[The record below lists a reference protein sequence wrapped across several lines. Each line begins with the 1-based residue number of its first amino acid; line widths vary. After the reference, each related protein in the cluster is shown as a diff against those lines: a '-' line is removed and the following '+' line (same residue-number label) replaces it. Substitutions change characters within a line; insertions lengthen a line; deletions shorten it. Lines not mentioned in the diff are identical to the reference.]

1 MHQLMNY
8 YIYVD
13 LLLNTN
19 NKTILQLLQAR
30 QKKWYGHG
38 RTGRTADYGLAC
50 HYLDIEPERYRNYQI
65 ERTVPENRPDISNAL
80 LSRF

>member
-8 YIYVD
+8 YIYFD

-38 RTGRTADYGLAC
+38 RTGRTADYGL
-50 HYLDIEPERYRNYQI
+50 
-65 ERTVPENRPDISNAL
+65 VPGASILGGRGARAPQYFAKGAMHQSGPSNN
-80 LSRF
+80 